1 MARTSLRRERAND
14 ADKGLG
20 PDFMCVGAQ
29 KAGTQWLYDQVAMH
43 PEFWM
48 PPLKELHYFDL
59 PGTRVKKAERIERSA
74 VRNLAKFNAKR
85 ARILR
90 RPLEERDI
98 LFLREFIALPKR
110 IDIERYAHLFD
121 RKGDAI
127 AGDVTPGY
135 SGLEPKVMAMI
146 AARFPAL
153 KVIYI
158 ARNPVDRFWSAYNMR
173 LRRGDIP
180 ARTDVAGAKAFA
192 KLAGVKRRSSPSTA
206 VSRWRNALPKDQFGL
221 FFFDDLLEDPLE
233 LRHRILSFLGV
244 SPELGGPVGVGFN
257 RKEAL
262 TKVDM
267 SDEMRAAVA
276 AIFAKELRACADQ
289 LGGPARGWAAA
300 YGLQA

>member
-1 MARTSLRRERAND
+1 MAKASLTAKRTKKVDR
-14 ADKGLG
+14 GLG

-59 PGTRVKKAERIERSA
+59 PGTRVKKAERIYRGASRS
-74 VRNLAKFNAKR
+74 LAKYNARRKT
-85 ARILR
+85 ILR
-90 RPLEERDI
+90 RPLEKRD
-98 LFLREFIALPKR
+98 LVFLREFIALPKR

-121 RKGDAI
+121 WKGDAI

-135 SGLEPKVMAMI
+135 SGLEPKVIAMI
-146 AARFPAL
+146 ATRFPAL
-153 KVIYI
+153 KVVYI
-158 ARNPVDRFWSAYNMR
+158 ARNPVDRFWSAFNMR

-180 ARTDVAGAKAFA
+180 ARTDVAAAKAFA
-192 KLAGVKRRSSPSTA
+192 RLAGVKRRSSPSTA

-244 SPELGGPVGVGFN
+244 SPELAGPVDVGFN
-257 RKEAL
+257 RKEAQ

-267 SDEMRAAVA
+267 SDEMRTAVA

-289 LGGPARGWAAA
+289 LGGPAKGWAAA
-300 YGLQA
+300 YGL

>member
-1 MARTSLRRERAND
+1 MAQPSLKAHRKKKVDR
-14 ADKGLG
+14 GLG

-59 PGTRVKKAERIERSA
+59 PGTRAKKAERIYGGAS
-74 VRNLAKFNAKR
+74 RNLAKYNAKR
-85 ARILR
+85 AKILR
-90 RPLEERDI
+90 RPLEERD
-98 LFLREFIALPKR
+98 LVFLRDFMALPKR
-110 IDIERYAHLFD
+110 IDVERYARLFD

-135 SGLEPKVMAMI
+135 SGLEPKVI
-146 AARFPAL
+146 ATIVARFPAL
-153 KVIYI
+153 KVVYI
-158 ARNPVDRFWSAYNMR
+158 ARNPVDRFWSAFNMR

-180 ARTDVAGAKAFA
+180 DRTDVAAARAFA

-206 VSRWRNALPKDQFGL
+206 VCRWRNALPEDQFGL

-233 LRHRILSFLGV
+233 LRRRILSFLGA
-244 SPELGGPVGVGFN
+244 SPELAGPVDVGFN
-257 RKEAL
+257 RKQAQ

-267 SDEMRAAVA
+267 SDDMRGAVA
-276 AIFAKELRACADQ
+276 AIFAAELRACAEQ

-300 YGLQA
+300 YGL